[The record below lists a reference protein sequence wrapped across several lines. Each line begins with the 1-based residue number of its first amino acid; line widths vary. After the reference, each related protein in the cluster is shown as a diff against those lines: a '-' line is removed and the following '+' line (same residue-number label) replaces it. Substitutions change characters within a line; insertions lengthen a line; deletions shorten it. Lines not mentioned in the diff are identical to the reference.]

1 MDNQEDVLRNDA
13 LLDALAAFRED
24 QNGTTEQAFIQAL
37 IEAVFIAPVNFSEP
51 PIIKEDGDV
60 EIPEGAE
67 MRLLTFEMENGH
79 SVFPIFTDLDAFNA
93 QPIDSEE
100 PVHPWAMALTDYL
113 PVLQNEDSENL
124 EGLALNPFT
133 NGMPISRENL
143 AYIAGLLAAQQGEGE
158 MQISSAEDVIPTPLR
173 YDLIGL
179 ADDAMGKIERMH
191 LLWLTNEATG
201 TENYL
206 LVVDGPDKEAYQAL
220 YADIAKIFEEKAGEE
235 GHAVDI
241 VSANDFG
248 VDLSEFTTLYDRNL

>member
-1 MDNQEDVLRNDA
+1 MDNQEGVLRNDA

-124 EGLALNPFT
+124 EGLALNPFHVKT
-133 NGMPISRENL
+133 
-143 AYIAGLLAAQQGEGE
+143 
-158 MQISSAEDVIPTPLR
+158 
-173 YDLIGL
+173 
-179 ADDAMGKIERMH
+179 
-191 LLWLTNEATG
+191 WLTLQVYWQHNKVKARCKFLLLKMLFQRHCAT
-201 TENYL
+201 T
-206 LVVDGPDKEAYQAL
+206 
-220 YADIAKIFEEKAGEE
+220 
-235 GHAVDI
+235 
-241 VSANDFG
+241 
-248 VDLSEFTTLYDRNL
+248 